1 MSTTLKWINNFRAI
15 SSSHLMNEKKNSCK
29 KLSSHYTSTIRKMD
43 LGHKMAHKNSLTLFI
58 YNQHDISNYSII
70 IGWSHSLLFCLS
82 DRVHFTR
89 HVERMTND
97 TKPYNVCQTI
107 IAWIIQCS
115 VTPNNHSFLIEGCSI
130 CLFCFNICY
139 CYGFFLCIHEDLLGL
154 QNFFNP
160 CLFPSIWPS
169 HLS

>member
-82 DRVHFTR
+82 DRVRFTR

-160 CLFPSIWPS
+160 SLFPSIWPS